1 MGHRFEQFTKEKT
14 NYSVSG
20 QKHFQQERQVTVAMK
35 YPYRSSRMAKVC
47 FCFVLFLRKKEFK
60 KTGDAGH
67 MLASTG
73 DNWNRDML
81 LVGV

>member
-1 MGHRFEQFTKEKT
+1 
-14 NYSVSG
+14 
-20 QKHFQQERQVTVAMK
+20 MK